1 MHVSTTWLVR
11 YAGRMRGGVQVWRRG
26 VDGHGIR
33 HATAYALQG
42 GCDAAEVEQQVSA
55 GADAAV
61 AYGPDDAPTVVR
73 HTAGAEGIQRDR
85 LDAEQLRAWIDGAD
99 PETGEQ
105 RGRAMTS
112 PDAHLLYDA
121 TINAPK
127 SYSLAAVLHPEL
139 REEFDALMDRVTDE
153 TVTAWSDEL
162 STRRGAGGKQRIGLA
177 QIEVVELDHER
188 SRSLDPHAHRHLW
201 LNAKV
206 QGEDGKWSNVDS
218 QQVFR
223 HQVLVNARGELA
235 ARTDQ
240 RWRDALAKHG
250 YSLNDD
256 GEIAELSHVVEPM
269 SKRAAQITRNK
280 GRFEKEWRTA
290 NPGEEPSP
298 RLIESWD
305 RQAWALDR
313 AQKPDDLDEAQW
325 RDQVRREIADV
336 DPAVLLPRDPS
347 PVTPRGA
354 HEVDR
359 EQLTAYALG
368 WTDQRAVRSQGRFS
382 RVDLRAGATMAVAQ
396 AQLTEDPAELARLIG
411 EVETR
416 ALADCESLAPADVRG
431 PEDVKSFRLTSVG
444 QVRATITERAAV
456 RAAIGDATPAPLEAI
471 GAAVK
476 TVDAERATAGEDPV
490 QLDDRQIEAARAVAG
505 SSPLVAIEGPAGAG
519 KTTMLTVAERAVA
532 AEGSRMLTVAPTMK
546 AAQVAQAEI
555 GADGSSLH
563 ALLYQHGYRWHTEKS
578 GQTTWGRLSSGDTD
592 DDGSTYYGPSQAAQL
607 TAGDLIVCDEAG
619 MVDVDAMSALL
630 TVADDTGARLA
641 LVGDPN
647 QVRPVG
653 HSGAMALVQAQLP
666 DEARVDL
673 YAIHRFRRED
683 DPREADTA
691 YAEISRDLR
700 TAGTPEKA
708 HEVALWLQ
716 QHGHVDQLPDTAAQT
731 EQAAAAWM
739 TAHGAGESIAV
750 MASDNEVVEAINQA
764 VQESRIEAGQLDT
777 ATTAAGRDGA
787 VLHVG
792 DVVTTRRNHR
802 RDDYSVANREN
813 WTIRELGED
822 GTVTLSG
829 GIDQRTEQIPAEY
842 AAEHVT
848 LGYASTIHGAQGV
861 TARRAVTVISEDTTA
876 AQLYVGMS
884 RGKLHN
890 RALVAGSD
898 ETAVL
903 TQISDAMLRERNDLT
918 DDQLRELV
926 KTDLDRA
933 GTDAEAEQA
942 PAPGTWRNKSRP
954 FGDLLEPAVTH
965 DRLTRR
971 RDKLTAE
978 VREQEN
984 RHHVLTEKLEVEILP
999 AVAVAKRDQADELT
1013 VLTAEKRRDTAK
1025 RQLDEIN
1032 GKMEKSRE
1040 QLGRTDQHLS
1050 GLAEE
1055 IETRTVM
1062 DPEQARR
1069 EQHEREGA
1077 AIHQPAKPTD
1087 KLRRP
1092 FGQALSLQQEQQRI
1106 RAERDQARLTIDRT
1120 SAQQDS
1126 AASRT
1131 DEARREAHEAAEAV
1145 RLAQQQLDST
1155 SDQLTTEKAA
1165 TIRTDLTALHQARE
1179 AAGSAGILRRRS
1191 AERAATEAEQR
1202 FTAAHGKVPEQAET
1216 DSWIHAR
1223 ATEAAQDSLAGT
1235 GLPAEVQKAREHAA
1249 TTQRQFQ
1256 KADRTEAGLAQTIRA
1271 ARLDINDL
1279 DAQDDELHH
1288 EATVRRQMP
1297 KDAATTEQNQ
1307 RGARYRRATTS
1318 QQPRTPQT
1326 GRPDMD
1332 EDRAQKPARPTR

>member
-1 MHVSTTWLVR
+1 MR

-85 LDAEQLRAWIDGAD
+85 LDAEELRAWIDGAD
-99 PETGEQ
+99 PQTGEQ
-105 RGRAMTS
+105 RGRSMTS

-153 TVTAWSDEL
+153 TVSAWSDEL

-177 QIEVVELDHER
+177 QLEVVELDHER

-223 HQVLVNARGELA
+223 HQALVNARGELA
-235 ARTDQ
+235 ARTDP
-240 RWRDALAKHG
+240 RWRAALAAHG
-250 YSLNDD
+250 YTLDD
-256 GEIAELSHVVEPM
+256 NGEIAELSHVVEPM

-280 GRFEKEWRTA
+280 SRFEKEWRTA
-290 NPGEEPSP
+290 HPGEEPSP

-313 AQKPDDLDEAQW
+313 AQKPEDLDEAQW

-336 DPAVLLPRDPS
+336 DPAVLLPRDPA
-347 PVTPRGA
+347 PVQPREV

-359 EQLTAYALG
+359 AQLTSYALG

-396 AQLTEDPAELARLIG
+396 AQLTVEPEELNRLIG

-416 ALADCESLAPADVRG
+416 ALAECESLAPADVRG
-431 PEDVKSFRLTSVG
+431 PDDVKSLRLTSVG
-444 QVRATITERAAV
+444 QTRAKITERAAV
-456 RAAIGDATPAPLEAI
+456 RAAIGDPTPAPLESIA
-471 GAAVK
+471 AAVK
-476 TVDAERATAGEDPV
+476 TVDAERAQAGEDPV
-490 QLDDRQIEAARAVAG
+490 ELDDRQIEAARAVAG
-505 SSPLVAIEGPAGAG
+505 SSPLVTIEGPAGAG

-532 AEGSRMLTVAPTMK
+532 AEGGHMLTVAPTMK

-563 ALLYQHGYRWHTEKS
+563 SLLYQHGFRWHTEKS
-578 GQTTWGRLSSGDTD
+578 GQTTWDRLSSGDTD
-592 DDGSTYYGPSQAAQL
+592 NDGSIYYGPSQAAQL
-607 TAGDLIVCDEAG
+607 SPGDVIVCDEAG
-619 MVDVDAMSALL
+619 MVDVDAMNALL

-666 DEARVDL
+666 DEAHVDL
-673 YAIHRFRRED
+673 HAIHRFRRED
-683 DPREADTA
+683 DPRQPDTA

-708 HEVALWLQ
+708 HEVALWLH
-716 QHGHVDQLPDTAAQT
+716 QHNHVDHLTDSAAQT

-739 TAHGAGESIAV
+739 SAHGEGESIAV
-750 MASDNEVVEAINQA
+750 MASDNETVDAINQA
-764 VQESRIEAGQLDT
+764 VQDSRIQAGQLDT
-777 ATTAAGRDGA
+777 TTTAAGRDGA

-802 RDDYSVANREN
+802 GEDYSVANREN
-813 WTIRELGED
+813 WTIRDVAED
-822 GTVTLSG
+822 GAVTITG

-861 TARRAVTVISEDTTA
+861 TARRAVTVVSEDTTA

-884 RGKLHN
+884 RGKLDN

-903 TQISDAMLRERNDLT
+903 RQLGDAMLRERNDLT
-918 DDQLRELV
+918 DEQLRELV
-926 KTDLDRA
+926 ETELDRA
-933 GTDAEAEQA
+933 GTDAKAEQA
-942 PAPGTWRNKSRP
+942 AAPGTWRDKSRP
-954 FGDLLEPAVTH
+954 YGDLLEPAVIH

-971 RDKLTAE
+971 RDKLNAE
-978 VREQEN
+978 VRDQEN
-984 RHHVLTEKLEVEILP
+984 RRHVLAEKLEIEILP

-1013 VLTAEKRRDTAK
+1013 VLTAQKRRDTAQ
-1025 RQLDEIN
+1025 RQLSELDE
-1032 GKMEKSRE
+1032 GLEKSRE
-1040 QLGRTDQHLS
+1040 QLGRTDHHLS
-1050 GLAEE
+1050 GLADE
-1055 IETRTVM
+1055 IETRTLM

-1092 FGQALSLQQEQQRI
+1092 FGLAVSLQHEQQRI
-1106 RAERDQARLTIDRT
+1106 RDEKDQARLTIDR
-1120 SAQQDS
+1120 SAAQQLG
-1126 AASRT
+1126 AGSRT
-1131 DEARREAHEAAEAV
+1131 AEARREAHEAAEAA
-1145 RLAQQQLDST
+1145 RIAQEQLDTT
-1155 SDQLTTEKAA
+1155 SDQLTTQKATA
-1165 TIRTDLTALHQARE
+1165 IRTDLDAVHQARD
-1179 AAGSAGILRRRS
+1179 AAASAGMLRRRS
-1191 AERAATEAEQR
+1191 AQRAADEAEER
-1202 FTAAHGKVPEQAET
+1202 FTTAHGKVPDRAESDT
-1216 DSWIHAR
+1216 WIHAR
-1223 ATEAAQDSLAGT
+1223 ATEAAHESLTAT
-1235 GLPAEVQKAREHAA
+1235 GLPARVEQAREHAA

-1256 KADRTEAGLAQTIRA
+1256 QADRAEAGLAKSIHS
-1271 ARLDINDL
+1271 ARLDLNDL
-1279 DAQDDELHH
+1279 DAQDDELRH

-1297 KDAATTEQNQ
+1297 EDAAAAEQRR
-1307 RGARYRRATTS
+1307 RGARYRRAAKS

-1326 GRPDMD
+1326 AGPDMD
-1332 EDRAQKPARPTR
+1332 DDRAQKPARPTR